1 MKRPSGL
8 VVLVI
13 VILVV
18 AGVVLV
24 RSIPRHSVRAFA
36 SGRGEPRVRAPA
48 VMGTFYP
55 LAPTDLRDAVRTYLD
70 AAETAEAP
78 GELVALI
85 VPHAGYS
92 YSGPVAGFAYRTLVG
107 RSYETVV
114 VVGPSHRVPFSGV
127 ALSGFDE
134 WYTPL
139 GRVKIDRAGSDAI
152 EHLHPK
158 ARVIDAA
165 HEGEHSIEVQL
176 PFLQETLEEFQLL
189 PVLMADF
196 SSDNSA
202 SLARALAEWAQDRR
216 VLFVA
221 SSDMSH
227 YPAYDDAV
235 RVDKET
241 LRAIE
246 TMEAEEV
253 AATTK
258 KLMAGGVDGLSTCLC
273 GEGPVKTVL
282 MAAKILEAD
291 KVQLLRYANSG
302 DVPRGPRAGV
312 VGYCAVALY
321 RSKSNPGLSGSDS
334 GELTS
339 QQQKRLLVLART
351 TIEEYVRTGRR
362 VPVEESDPG
371 LLRPAAAFV
380 TLRKDGELRGCIG
393 SLEPS
398 QPLAETVRDRAI
410 MAASRDL
417 RFSPVK
423 ADELPHLEI
432 EISVL
437 SPLRRVA
444 GSDDI
449 DISRHGVVVA
459 QGSRRGVYLPQVA
472 QETGWSRDVLLSHL
486 CRDKAGLPA
495 DAWKQG
501 AALYVFTVQAF
512 SSPAPGAK
520 KDAGD

>member
-1 MKRPSGL
+1 MKWPSGL
-8 VVLVI
+8 AVLV
-13 VILVV
+13 VAILVV

-24 RSIPRHSVRAFA
+24 RSIPRQSVRAFA
-36 SGRGEPRVRAPA
+36 SGRGEPKVRAPA

-55 LAPTDLRDAVRTYLD
+55 LAATQLREAVRRYLD
-70 AAETAEAP
+70 AAETAEGP

-92 YSGPVAGFAYRTLVG
+92 YSGPVAGFAYRRLVG
-107 RSYETVV
+107 RSYETVA

-139 GRVKIDRAGSDAI
+139 GRVKVDRAGSDAVK
-152 EHLHPK
+152 ESHPK
-158 ARVIDAA
+158 ARVVDAA
-165 HEGEHSIEVQL
+165 HEPEHSIEVQL
-176 PFLQETLEEFQLL
+176 PFLQEALGEFQLL

-196 SSDNSA
+196 SSENCA
-202 SLARALAEWAQDRR
+202 SLARALAEWARGRR
-216 VLFVA
+216 VLLVA
-221 SSDMSH
+221 STDMSH

-246 TMEAEEV
+246 TMEAQEV
-253 AATTK
+253 AATTR
-258 KLMAGGVDGLSTCLC
+258 KLMAQGVPRLSTCLC
-273 GEGPVKTVL
+273 GEGPVKTIL
-282 MAAKILEAD
+282 MAARLLGAD
-291 KVQLLRYANSG
+291 SARVLKYANSG
-302 DVPRGPRAGV
+302 DVPHGAREGV

-321 RSKSNPGLSGSDS
+321 RSNPKASLSGADS

-339 QQQKRLLVLART
+339 EQQQRLLVLART
-351 TIEEYVRTGRR
+351 TIEEHVRTGRR
-362 VPVEESDPG
+362 TAVKESDPA

-380 TLRKDGELRGCIG
+380 TLRKEGQLRGCIG
-393 SLEPS
+393 SLQPS

-410 MAASRDL
+410 MAASRDF
-417 RFSPVK
+417 RFPPVK
-423 ADELPHLEI
+423 AEELPHLEI

-437 SPLRRVA
+437 SPLRPVA
-444 GSDDI
+444 SADDI
-449 DISRHGVVVA
+449 DISKHGVVVI
-459 QGSRRGVYLPQVA
+459 QGSRSGVYLPQVA
-472 QETGWSRDVLLSHL
+472 HETGWSRDVLLSHL
-486 CRDKAGLPA
+486 CRDKARLPA

-512 SSPAPGAK
+512 SSPAPGVK
-520 KDAGD
+520 TDAGD

>member
-8 VVLVI
+8 IVLGVA
-13 VILVV
+13 ILVA

-24 RSIPRHSVRAFA
+24 RLVPRHSVRAFA
-36 SGRGEPRVRAPA
+36 SGRSEPAVRAPA

-55 LAPTDLRDAVRTYLD
+55 LSPTDLREAVRKYLE
-70 AAETAEAP
+70 AAAAAP
-78 GELVALI
+78 DSGELVALI
-85 VPHAGYS
+85 VPHAGYP
-92 YSGPVAGFAYRTLVG
+92 YSGAVAGFAYRTLIG
-107 RSYETVV
+107 RSYETVAV
-114 VVGPSHRVPFSGV
+114 VAPSHRVPFSGV

-134 WYTPL
+134 WHTPL

-152 EHLHPK
+152 EESHPK

-165 HEGEHSIEVQL
+165 HEREHSIEVQL

-189 PVLMADF
+189 PVLMVDF
-196 SSDNSA
+196 SSDNCA
-202 SLARALAEWAQDRR
+202 SLARALAEWARGRR
-216 VLFVA
+216 VLLVA
-221 SSDMSH
+221 STDMSH

-246 TMEAEEV
+246 TMDAQEV
-253 AATTK
+253 ETTTR
-258 KLMAGGVDGLSTCLC
+258 KLMAEGVPRLSTCLC
-273 GEGPVKTVL
+273 GEGPVKTIL
-282 MAAKILEAD
+282 MAARLLGADNAQIL
-291 KVQLLRYANSG
+291 KYANSG
-302 DVPRGPRAGV
+302 DVPHGAREGV

-321 RSKSNPGLSGSDS
+321 RSKSNPGLSGADS

-339 QQQKRLLVLART
+339 EQQQRLLVLART
-351 TIEEYVRTGRR
+351 AIEEYVRTGRR
-362 VPVEESDPG
+362 TPVKESDPA

-398 QPLAETVRDRAI
+398 HPLAEMVRDRAI
-410 MAASRDL
+410 MSASRDL
-417 RFSPVK
+417 RFTAVK
-423 ADELPHLEI
+423 AEELPHLEI

-444 GSDDI
+444 SADDI

-459 QGSRRGVYLPQVA
+459 QGSRSGVYLPQVA
-472 QETGWSRDVLLSHL
+472 HETGWSRDVLLSHL
-486 CRDKAGLPA
+486 CRDKARLPA
-495 DAWKQG
+495 DAWKHG

-512 SSPAPGAK
+512 SSAAPGVK
-520 KDAGD
+520 TDAGD